1 MVEQVSEYIDRHIRE
16 RITLE
21 ELAGHV
27 HMSKYHFLRKFKE
40 QTGVTAHNFVLNKR
54 LIRAGEEL
62 SRGRG
67 VTEVW
72 QEAGFT
78 DYSSFLRNFKRTFGV
93 SPGKYRSL

>member
-1 MVEQVSEYIDRHIRE
+1 M
-16 RITLE
+16 
-21 ELAGHV
+21 
-27 HMSKYHFLRKFKE
+27 
-40 QTGVTAHNFVLNKR
+40 TAHNFVLNKR